1 MDILRHILDAG
12 LPVLVIVGAFAA
24 WIYVS
29 ALGRARKG

>member
-12 LPVLVIVGAFAA
+12 LPVLAIVAVFAA

-29 ALGRARKG
+29 ALGRAKKG

>member
-12 LPVLVIVGAFAA
+12 LPVLAIVAVFAA
-24 WIYVS
+24 WIYVN